1 MQAPA
6 SVPLRRGGSRYTSVS
21 TLLHAQGAP
30 LKRFCCASLFGLS
43 VVSGHADASGVM
55 DSQVDTFDE
64 VKNEETVGI
73 RNGSTVV
80 APIPFS
86 NPTIG
91 SGLVLGAGYLFN
103 LDQGSDPSMLGLAA
117 LRSDNGSEGYG
128 LAANFYFD
136 NNLWQIETMFANAQ
150 INYDL
155 YTPTGP
161 LPISQAGIFARASL
175 AYGITPD
182 FSVGASLRYLNTD
195 INPQIPGLPPIPPP
209 FDQFLN
215 VEIGSFGLVSKW
227 DKRDDTI
234 YATKGFILDA
244 EVSRSYTLAGLTD
257 DYSKGWLNFT
267 HYMQPFD
274 RAVIATRLSTCAV
287 STSTPFFDQCSLGGT
302 DGFRGFSATQFL
314 DLRSLSAQIEFRRQF
329 TNRLGGIVF
338 AGVGM
343 VGPQF
348 NELKIGS
355 THSSYGIGARYR
367 VSKKFPVDFSV
378 DYSRNSEREDQLY
391 IYVGQRF

>member
-1 MQAPA
+1 MKRTCFVA
-6 SVPLRRGGSRYTSVS
+6 VLWTFIVS
-21 TLLHAQGAP
+21 SQ
-30 LKRFCCASLFGLS
+30 
-43 VVSGHADASGVM
+43 VQASGVV
-55 DSQVDTFDE
+55 DAQVDDFDD
-64 VKNEETVGI
+64 VQKEETVGV
-73 RNGSTVV
+73 REGSVVV

-103 LDQGSDPSMLGLAA
+103 IDEGSDPSLLGLAA

-136 NNLWQIETMFANAQ
+136 NNHWQIETLFANAQ

-155 YTPTGP
+155 YTPTAP
-161 LPISQAGIFARASL
+161 LPISQSGILARASL
-175 AYGITPD
+175 SYGFTQD
-182 FSVGASLRYLNTD
+182 ASVGMSLRYLNTD
-195 INPQIPGLPPIPPP
+195 INPASPGLPPIPPP

-215 VEIGSFGLVSKW
+215 VEIANIGLVGKW
-227 DKRDDTI
+227 DTRDDTI
-234 YATKGFILDA
+234 YPTNGFIVEG
-244 EVSRSYTLAGLTD
+244 EVTQGYTLAGLTD
-257 DYSKGWLNFT
+257 DYGKGWINFT
-267 HYMQPFD
+267 HYMQPFQ

-287 STSTPFFDQCSLGGT
+287 STTTPFFDQCSLGGT

-314 DLRSLSAQIEFRRQF
+314 DFRSLSAQVEFRRQF
-329 TNRLGGIVF
+329 TDRLGAIAF

-348 NELKIGS
+348 NELKIGG
-355 THSSYGIGARYR
+355 THSSYGLGARYR
-367 VSKKFPVDFSV
+367 VSKKFLVDFSI

>member
-1 MQAPA
+1 MCWSSQ
-6 SVPLRRGGSRYTSVS
+6 V
-21 TLLHAQGAP
+21 HAT
-30 LKRFCCASLFGLS
+30 
-43 VVSGHADASGVM
+43 GVL
-55 DSQVDTFDE
+55 DSQVDDFDK
-64 VKNEETVGI
+64 VQKEETLGL
-73 RNGSTVV
+73 RNGSVVV

-103 LDQGSDPSMLGLAA
+103 IDEGSDPSLLGLAA

-128 LAANFYFD
+128 LAANFYF
-136 NNLWQIETMFANAQ
+136 NNNRWQIETLFANAAV
-150 INYDL
+150 NYDL
-155 YTPTGP
+155 YTPAAA
-161 LPISQAGIFARASL
+161 LPISQSGILARASL
-175 AYGITPD
+175 SYGFTHD
-182 FSVGASLRYLNTD
+182 ASLGLSLRYLNTD
-195 INPQIPGLPPIPPP
+195 INPAVPGLPPIPPP
-209 FDQFLN
+209 FNQFLN
-215 VEIGSFGLVSKW
+215 VEIANVGFVGKW
-227 DKRDDTI
+227 DTRDDTI
-234 YATKGFILDA
+234 YPSKGFIVDG
-244 EVSRSYTLAGLTD
+244 EVTRGYTLAGVTD
-257 DYSKGWLNFT
+257 DYSKGWINFT
-267 HYMQPFD
+267 HYMQPFE

-314 DLRSLSAQIEFRRQF
+314 DFRSLSAQIEFRRQF
-329 TNRLGGIVF
+329 TDRLGAIAF

-348 NELKIGS
+348 NDLKIGG
-355 THSSYGIGARYR
+355 THSSYGLGARYR